1 MKGNCFWVHSL
12 YYFFFINFY
21 EIFLY
26 LSHVPK
32 FLSSKFYL
40 IFVRT
45 TILHILLLLIHYSM
59 QKNAYDCF
67 DPFLE
72 QRAHHFSSSTYMHSA
87 RNVLLSVQDQYWSH
101 NVLYQVQVSQVI
113 RIIRILILTSQ
124 RKIYHEQG
132 ARKLSPSSSCCPIDS
147 VSTTTKWILVPWTPV
162 SRRKSEGEF
171 W

>member
-1 MKGNCFWVHSL
+1 MRLKKQQVHM
-12 YYFFFINFY
+12 
-21 EIFLY
+21 
-26 LSHVPK
+26 HP
-32 FLSSKFYL
+32 
-40 IFVRT
+40 
-45 TILHILLLLIHYSM
+45 LHPLVWRLWLLLIHYSM